1 MQSEQQQNIITP
13 SKKAQSGAKKE
24 KKVISKNKEP
34 TENVDQQV
42 NELKTSTPVSTTAP
56 TSVTETKTVST
67 TVTQENTTEVAIVQD
82 LELTSILENLN
93 NISDKL
99 LEYSKYF
106 KDNILSKDE
115 RSKIELSFKKLSK
128 ASSSLTQSYNEYLY
142 KHMSLLEKNIG
153 NKSGGNKKVTD
164 KEKSAIHKKHNVHPF
179 LLNFLKLEPNT
190 LVSRSQALT
199 SITGYVKEEKVK
211 NPDIIVAND
220 KRKFKLIGDLKQLF
234 EGIESVMKSKNLLK
248 DTVMPTEI
256 KYTQIME
263 YMTHCFIKSD
273 ELVV

>member
-1 MQSEQQQNIITP
+1 MQSEQQNIITP
-13 SKKAQSGAKKE
+13 SKKSQSGVKKD
-24 KKVISKNKEP
+24 KKTVSKN
-34 TENVDQQV
+34 TETINQQV
-42 NELKTSTPVSTTAP
+42 NEIKTSTPAP
-56 TSVTETKTVST
+56 VVEVKTENKLETKTVSST
-67 TVTQENTTEVAIVQD
+67 EVLENTSEVAIVQD

-106 KDNILSKDE
+106 KDNVLSKDE
-115 RSKIELSFKKLSK
+115 RNKVEIGFKKLTK
-128 ASSSLTQSYNEYLY
+128 ASSSLTQSYNEYLS
-142 KHMSLLEKNIG
+142 KQMSLLEKNIG

-164 KEKSAIHKKHNVHPF
+164 KEKSAIHKKHNVHGF

-199 SITGYVKEEKVK
+199 SITGYVKEEKIK

-234 EGIESVMKSKNLLK
+234 DGIEGVMKSKNLLK